1 MPFDHDHYMR
11 LCIELSKDGAA
22 KGNRPIGSLIVD
34 AEGGI
39 VAQGAN
45 RANTDMDPTA
55 HAEMVAIREAAR
67 RLGTLDL
74 SGCTIYTSMEPCP
87 MCCWAIIESGISRLV
102 MGGRLAGIGRR
113 DMGRYSTEAMLE
125 LVARPLELVTGV
137 RARECEELR
146 MAWAAERAAR
156 GLPPR

>member
-1 MPFDHDHYMR
+1 
-11 LCIELSKDGAA
+11 
-22 KGNRPIGSLIVD
+22 
-34 AEGGI
+34 
-39 VAQGAN
+39 
-45 RANTDMDPTA
+45 MDPTA

-67 RLGTLDL
+67 RLGTPDL

-87 MCCWAIIESGISRLV
+87 MCCWAIIESGIGRLV
-102 MGGRLAGIGRR
+102 MGGRLVGIGRR

-125 LVARPLELVTGV
+125 LVARPLELVTGI